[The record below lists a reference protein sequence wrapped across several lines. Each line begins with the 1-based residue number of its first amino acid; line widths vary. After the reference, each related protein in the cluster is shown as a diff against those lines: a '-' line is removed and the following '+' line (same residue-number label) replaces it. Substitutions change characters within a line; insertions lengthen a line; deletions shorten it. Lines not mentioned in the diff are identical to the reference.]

1 MERTFDIHHNNVAGP
16 GSYFFSFIGETSE
29 RAENSWRRHV
39 VAAHPGLW
47 SLVATTRRPVPTNK
61 ADAVCAGSSA
71 QSHASRRAPRNLVR
85 DVIRQTAGTSEQ
97 PHYFPLLLF
106 PWRFSATRMY
116 IRLTASP
123 PGLSFVASHGLKY
136 DRLLSTQL
144 LAEGGVGAL
153 SFFFC
158 ARMRKQ
164 TEMRARRNLIGFST
178 LLQLWFADG
187 RVLDDHLLTSAWA
200 CDASYHYPCK
210 MSGAIYVSV
219 CFFYFCIHFV
229 WNGKVSEVCFY
240 DIHCT

>member
-1 MERTFDIHHNNVAGP
+1 MLLEFGPSPSERYAGSATGQVLRQINIRDKGVGGRGTGGVVERTFDIHHNNVAGP

-123 PGLSFVASHGLKY
+123 PGLRS
-136 DRLLSTQL
+136 
-144 LAEGGVGAL
+144 
-153 SFFFC
+153 
-158 ARMRKQ
+158 
-164 TEMRARRNLIGFST
+164 
-178 LLQLWFADG
+178 
-187 RVLDDHLLTSAWA
+187 
-200 CDASYHYPCK
+200 
-210 MSGAIYVSV
+210 
-219 CFFYFCIHFV
+219 
-229 WNGKVSEVCFY
+229 
-240 DIHCT
+240 